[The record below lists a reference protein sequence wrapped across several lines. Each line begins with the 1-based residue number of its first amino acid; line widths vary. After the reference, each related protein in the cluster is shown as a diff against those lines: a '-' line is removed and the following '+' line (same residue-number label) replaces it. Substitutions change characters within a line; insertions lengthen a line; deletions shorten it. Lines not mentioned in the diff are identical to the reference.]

1 MKVRVSSPFLTELVR
16 GALLLGK
23 FDLDME
29 WKGWEIEVD
38 REVVRKALERAA
50 SLAGEDKLMR
60 VGNDK
65 KPLAAML
72 SNCLGVNKEVEGLR
86 EFLDLAAQNLDK
98 LEGCGEAEAS
108 KLAIS
113 KAEYYENTKTPMMLG
128 SNEPVA
134 DALTIALGYAGTVWN
149 LGNVRYPGGDIASF
163 FLVPITLNADAFNFL
178 MKRLDKGKEKGK
190 KRLLPSY
197 VTYEWALTL
206 WMALNFDVKG
216 VFRVLFVER
225 GNKVYVK
232 PSVTVD
238 LSAEREALASVFGGD
253 LERVDDPLNY
263 VLNNVLS
270 DQPDALAVRFV
281 SVLYQVAHHAMPPV
295 ELKAFG
301 LREYAS
307 ALSTES
313 SQVDFVVR
321 QVGRVAQ
328 LVKV

>member
-38 REVVRKALERAA
+38 REVVRNALERAA

-60 VGNDK
+60 IGNDK

-72 SNCLGVNKEVEGLR
+72 SNCLGVNKEVEGLK
-86 EFLDLAAQNLDK
+86 EFLELAVQNLDK

-128 SNEPVA
+128 SNEPVG

-163 FLVPITLNADAFNFL
+163 FLVPVTLNADATGFL
-178 MKRLDKGKEKGK
+178 SQRLSRGKEKGK
-190 KRLLPSY
+190 KLLPSY

-206 WMALNFDVKG
+206 WMALKFDVKG

-225 GNKVYVK
+225 GNKVYVR

-253 LERVDDPLNY
+253 LGKVESALDY

-281 SVLYQVAHHAMPPV
+281 SALYQVAHHAMPPV